1 MGKIILG
8 FSFGIMLSACLA
20 SNLFP
25 FRYYSL
31 SANSYEG
38 MLLGPS
44 SDQDLLLKI
53 CAPTDADKA
62 PCMVMLTSEFLRLK
76 QAHAMCQISLDN
88 AQRRCE

>member
-1 MGKIILG
+1 MGRIVLG
-8 FSFGIMLSACLA
+8 FCFGIMLSSCLA

-31 SANSYEG
+31 LANSYEG

-44 SDQDLLLKI
+44 SDQDLLLRI
-53 CAPTDADKA
+53 CAPNEGNKA

-76 QAHAMCQISLDN
+76 QDHTTCQLALDA